1 ISPMLLL
8 IDYYLRVCRRD
19 PITNRPQ
26 FQINLLFINSTED
39 DVFATDELAELEAS
53 ACGALT
59 VVHLLSKTPSPSFDL
74 SYIVGTISEEVLIA
88 TMPRPTAAPTA
99 PAAFTAPAAPIA
111 AAVRAPATASP
122 PPSSPQHQQQH
133 KHQAFWSP
141 TSETAEAYDSGGGVA
156 SRPPS
161 THRAVTVNPNPNP
174 GGVGAGIG
182 SGGDELLSRRL
193 HSATGSTVM
202 SRGSASRPL
211 TGGRTDS
218 PSTGDVV
225 GPGPAQAGMI
235 RVGSGVAASVV
246 VESDTLAMI
255 VCGPTL
261 LNVSV
266 TDMLRGM
273 GYENVF
279 AL

>member
-1 ISPMLLL
+1 
-8 IDYYLRVCRRD
+8 
-19 PITNRPQ
+19 
-26 FQINLLFINSTED
+26 
-39 DVFATDELAELEAS
+39 
-53 ACGALT
+53 
-59 VVHLLSKTPSPSFDL
+59 
-74 SYIVGTISEEVLIA
+74 
-88 TMPRPTAAPTA
+88 
-99 PAAFTAPAAPIA
+99 
-111 AAVRAPATASP
+111 
-122 PPSSPQHQQQH
+122 
-133 KHQAFWSP
+133 
-141 TSETAEAYDSGGGVA
+141 TSETAEAYDSGGVA

-174 GGVGAGIG
+174 GGGGAGIG

-193 HSATGSTVM
+193 HSATGSTAM
-202 SRGSASRPL
+202 SRGSASRPP
-211 TGGRTDS
+211 TGG
-218 PSTGDVV
+218 PSAGDVV
-225 GPGPAQAGMI
+225 GPGPVQAGMI
-235 RVGSGVAASVV
+235 RAGSGVAASVV